1 MHFHASCSFLV
12 PPCLIYRRNKV
23 PFIGYLH
30 CGRDRDPRFKKI
42 SSPFSLFHFD
52 PPIPFLPIRS
62 LFRIYI
68 DRVSMKFVV
77 VYLFYSTSLT
87 VNSIKNLGRK
97 RFTVNCLNS
106 LNIKVGLSLQVRGGA
121 WKTAGVIGFRACRY
135 AEALIAAADRTI
147 ISSSPIPSL
156 PLFSSLPVAGCSRT
170 VTAIDKSPCRSQT
183 SLQTFLLLP
192 SVSVDFVFF
201 SPPSLSFLP
210 SFLPSFP

>member
-1 MHFHASCSFLV
+1 
-12 PPCLIYRRNKV
+12 
-23 PFIGYLH
+23 
-30 CGRDRDPRFKKI
+30 
-42 SSPFSLFHFD
+42 
-52 PPIPFLPIRS
+52 
-62 LFRIYI
+62 
-68 DRVSMKFVV
+68 MKFVV

-106 LNIKVGLSLQVRGGA
+106 LNIKVGLSLQVRDGA

-183 SLQTFLLLP
+183 LLQILLFLYIFI
-192 SVSVDFVFF
+192 DFVF
-201 SPPSLSFLP
+201 LSFRPFFSL
-210 SFLPSFP
+210 FFPFFFEQRDIMWYI